1 MDESSWTIG
10 SILRWRNR
18 KSSQMTAAQGVG
30 EKAVPRRAIPHPLL
44 TADSYPLYMHYRP
57 VERLE

>member
-10 SILRWRNR
+10 NILRWRNR
-18 KSSQMTAAQGVG
+18 RSSQMTATQRAG
-30 EKAVPRRAIPHPLL
+30 ENAVPRSAIPHPLL
-44 TADSYPLYMHYRP
+44 TADPYPLYMHHRP